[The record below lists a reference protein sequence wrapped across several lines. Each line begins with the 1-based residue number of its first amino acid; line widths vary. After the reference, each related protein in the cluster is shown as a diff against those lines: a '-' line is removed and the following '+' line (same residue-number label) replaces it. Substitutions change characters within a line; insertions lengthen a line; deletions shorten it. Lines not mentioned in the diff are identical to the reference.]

1 MKMESVKASCFEN
14 GKNGDDCFCHHLRV
28 EPPKPLLWPGKHQR
42 LSSIRTAVIADGIDS
57 NVTVLKN
64 LFDSVRAGV
73 GRCQPITVDFG
84 IPLCRASNRFNRHD
98 QRRHKRRQGA
108 VTLDDVSHLPITK
121 LLYQWRRRDS
131 DMGVT
136 IRHVGP
142 QLLPES

>member
-1 MKMESVKASCFEN
+1 MTVSVTTFELSRRN
-14 GKNGDDCFCHHLRV
+14 RCCGLENIKGYQAF
-28 EPPKPLLWPGKHQR
+28 EP
-42 LSSIRTAVIADGIDS
+42 LSSR
-57 NVTVLKN
+57 TVLIPTLRCSKTGSIR
-64 LFDSVRAGV
+64 FRAGV

-121 LLYQWRRRDS
+121 LLYQWHRRDS
-131 DMGVT
+131 DIGVT

-142 QLLPES
+142 QFLPES